1 MEAKTD
7 MSSPSELLQG
17 GGVGPKSFIKH
28 VFNFDDDSKN
38 DMMNIIQY
46 SILAI
51 IPVVALN
58 KSIQRFVP
66 EVDETKGSLEIL
78 VEVAAQTIAM
88 FIGILLIHRIIVYV
102 PTYSKVKYNDLN
114 VTGIVLAF
122 LVIVLSLQ
130 TKLGEKVNI
139 LVDRVLDAY
148 YGEKE
153 EVDEEGKPVK
163 KGAQQQQ
170 QQQGNPFPTPD
181 KLTKKTEPSQVNY
194 NSMHQPTTNPMVNA
208 ATPQSAFNPGA
219 NELMA
224 ANEALGGSF
233 GSMY

>member
-1 MEAKTD
+1 MDDLENVGTKTN
-7 MSSPSELLQG
+7 
-17 GGVGPKSFIKH
+17 KNTFINH
-28 VFNFDDDSKN
+28 VFNFDDNTKHEL
-38 DMMNIIQY
+38 MNIVQY
-46 SILAI
+46 SSLCIVPI
-51 IPVVALN
+51 VILN
-58 KSIQRFVP
+58 KTIKNFIPNIDDS
-66 EVDETKGSLEIL
+66 KGSLEIIFEVIIQIIIMFVGFFYIDRL
-78 VEVAAQTIAM
+78 VT
-88 FIGILLIHRIIVYV
+88 FV
-102 PTYSKVKYNDLN
+102 PTYSTKSYENY
-114 VTGIVLAF
+114 IVSHLIIGT

-139 LVDRVLDAY
+139 LVDRILDAY

-153 EVDEEGKPVK
+153 EVDEDGKPVK

-170 QQQGNPFPTPD
+170 GGNPFPTPD
-181 KLTKKTEPSQVNY
+181 KLTKKNEPSQVNY

-233 GSMY
+233 GSMF

>member
-1 MEAKTD
+1 MDDLENVGAKPNKNT
-7 MSSPSELLQG
+7 
-17 GGVGPKSFIKH
+17 FINH
-28 VFNFDDDSKN
+28 VFNFDDNTKHELL
-38 DMMNIIQY
+38 NIVQY
-46 SILAI
+46 SSLCIVPI
-51 IPVVALN
+51 VILN
-58 KSIQRFVP
+58 KTIKNFIP
-66 EVDETKGSLEIL
+66 NVDDSKGSLEIIFEVLIQIIIMFVGFFYIDRL
-78 VEVAAQTIAM
+78 VT
-88 FIGILLIHRIIVYV
+88 FV
-102 PTYSKVKYNDLN
+102 PTYSTKSYENYIASHLIIG
-114 VTGIVLAF
+114 T

-139 LVDRVLDAY
+139 LVDRILDAY

-153 EVDEEGKPVK
+153 EVDEDGNPVK

-170 QQQGNPFPTPD
+170 QQQQGGNNFPTPN

-233 GSMY
+233 GSMF

>member
-1 MEAKTD
+1 MDDLENVGTKTNKNTF
-7 MSSPSELLQG
+7 
-17 GGVGPKSFIKH
+17 VNH
-28 VFNFDDDSKN
+28 VFNFDDNTKHEL
-38 DMMNIIQY
+38 MNIVQY
-46 SILAI
+46 SSLC
-51 IPVVALN
+51 VVPIVILN
-58 KSIQRFVP
+58 KTIKNFIP
-66 EVDETKGSLEIL
+66 NVDDSKGSLEIIFEVLIQIIIMFVGFFYIDRL
-78 VEVAAQTIAM
+78 VT
-88 FIGILLIHRIIVYV
+88 FV
-102 PTYSKVKYNDLN
+102 PTYSTKSYENY
-114 VTGIVLAF
+114 IVSHLIIGT

-194 NSMHQPTTNPMVNA
+194 DSMHQPTTTPMVNA

-233 GSMY
+233 GSMF